1 MVSFVRH
8 VLVFS
13 GGNEMHYFQFRIRVR
28 VSVCSGLLFLKLLC
42 CCIGV
47 SAAGR
52 HNRDGK

>member
-1 MVSFVRH
+1 VSH

-13 GGNEMHYFQFRIRVR
+13 GGNERHYFQFRIRVR
-28 VSVCSGLLFLKLLC
+28 VSVCSGLLVLKLLC